1 MKRAPMMQTSSNL
14 GTAVDQSMVGRLLAM
29 AHQYRG
35 EGNVRQASEIYWT
48 LAESHAG
55 TVQAEAAKGV
65 LLAMA
70 GEYERNG
77 ARRMARSIYERLMD
91 MGA

>member
-1 MKRAPMMQTSSNL
+1 MERATMTQATSNPD
-14 GTAVDQSMVGRLLAM
+14 TAVDQSLIGRLLAM

-35 EGNVRQASEIYWT
+35 EGNIRQATEMYWT

-70 GEYERNG
+70 VEYERSG
-77 ARRMARSIYERLMD
+77 ARRMARSIYERLMG
-91 MGA
+91 MGV

>member
-1 MKRAPMMQTSSNL
+1 METTTKMQTNNNPAP
-14 GTAVDQSMVGRLLAM
+14 AVDQSMIGRLLAM

-35 EGNVRQASEIYWT
+35 EGNIRQATEMYWT

-65 LLAMA
+65 LLTMA

-77 ARRMARSIYERLMD
+77 ARRMARSIYERLMS
-91 MGA
+91 MGG